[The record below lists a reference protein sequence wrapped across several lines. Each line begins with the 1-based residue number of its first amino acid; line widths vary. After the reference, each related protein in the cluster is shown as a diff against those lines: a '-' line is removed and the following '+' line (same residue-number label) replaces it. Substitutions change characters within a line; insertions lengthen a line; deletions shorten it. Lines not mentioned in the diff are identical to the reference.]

1 MDDLSARQ
9 QQILEYI
16 RREVSSKN
24 YPPSVREI
32 GEAVGLSSSST
43 VHAHLAKL
51 EEKGFIRRD
60 PTKPRAIELLDLGP
74 SPSFVSEVVNV
85 PVVGHVTAG
94 QPILAEEN
102 IEDYFP
108 LPKMMV
114 HRDTVFLL
122 HVRGDS
128 MVNAGILDGDYVIVR
143 RQSSANTGEIVV
155 AMLNGEATVKRFYLE
170 KDHIR
175 LQPENDSYEPLRSP
189 HISVIGKV
197 IGVFRHIR

>member
-1 MDDLSARQ
+1 MDNLTPRQ
-9 QQILEYI
+9 RQILEYI
-16 RREVSSKN
+16 RREVKIKN

-60 PTKPRAIELLDLGP
+60 PSKPRAIELLREEPDPL
-74 SPSFVSEVVNV
+74 FVPETVQV
-85 PVVGHVTAG
+85 PIVGQVTAG

-114 HRDTVFLL
+114 HGDSVFMLQ
-122 HVRGDS
+122 VRGDS
-128 MVNAGILDGDYVIVR
+128 MINAALWMG
-143 RQSSANTGEIVV
+143 T
-155 AMLNGEATVKRFYLE
+155 M
-170 KDHIR
+170 
-175 LQPENDSYEPLRSP
+175 
-189 HISVIGKV
+189 
-197 IGVFRHIR
+197 